1 MKLALRIT
9 FALWITLTLVIA
21 YIVYPRY
28 HPSEATESAQTS
40 ISPSEHI
47 QTPEPTNEAQNHLQ
61 TVEKLIP
68 CNPGDIAALNK
79 PVSRYKDVI
88 DNMTIEDWRLVEEI
102 VAIESRGEPYIGQI
116 AVAEVIFNRCLYPG
130 FPYTPRDVI
139 FDRRYCQ
146 QFTSTD
152 SLGTVTPTETQH
164 RAVMQAV
171 YGPHILDEDVVYFS
185 AKGENSKVFMTLG
198 KHVFCYG

>member
-1 MKLALRIT
+1 MKLAVRIT
-9 FALWITLTLVIA
+9 FALCIIATFVIA
-21 YIVYPRY
+21 YITYPQY
-28 HPSEATESAQTS
+28 HPLEATASAQTS

-47 QTPEPTNEAQNHLQ
+47 HTPEPTNDAQKHLQ

-68 CNPGDIAALNK
+68 CNPGDIATLNK
-79 PVSRYKDVI
+79 PVSRYQDVI
-88 DNMTIEDWRLVEEI
+88 DKMTIEDWRLVEEI
-102 VAIESRGEPYIGQI
+102 VAIESRGEPYIGQV

-139 FDRRYCQ
+139 FDRHYCQ

-185 AKGENSKVFMTLG
+185 AKGENWKVAKVIG
-198 KHVFCYG
+198 GHVFCRG